1 MKNKIALFNDLSCYG
16 KTSITMQ
23 MPIISSF
30 GDIPSF
36 AFNSYLTNAYSMEHK
51 EKFTTYDNFNT
62 TLTMWQK
69 NNIIFDGFITGYIDN
84 PKDILNVREFIVDN
98 KLTKEKSLALVDPVF
113 ADEGKNYC
121 AITDEHIDNYKKLM
135 EVSDIITPNLTEACI
150 LAGENYDD
158 YKDKFST
165 AIHEPKDKIKTNDL
179 SKKILEAMLPLL
191 DKLRFKKNQ
200 ITIIT
205 GIHLYNSVMTLLDV
219 YDGDHGKRQSTCNFS
234 EKVGG
239 NFLGCGDLFDAMFYE
254 TATNGFNLVDAL
266 SVTTSF
272 INNTLRFTRDQKFE
286 VSEGIV
292 YEPILVDNV
301 LAMKKKLKEINES
314 ITKQI

>member
-23 MPIISSF
+23 LPIVSVF

-36 AFNSYLTNAYSMEHK
+36 AFNSYLTNICSMNNK
-51 EKFTTYDNFNT
+51 EKFSTIDNFNI
-62 TLTMWQK
+62 TLSTWQK
-69 NNIIFDGFITGYIDN
+69 NEITFDGFITGYINN

-98 KLTKEKSLALVDPVF
+98 KLTKEKSLALVDPAF
-113 ADEGKNYC
+113 ADDGKKYC

-135 EVSDIITPNLTEACI
+135 EVSDIITPNLTEACF
-150 LAGENYDD
+150 LTGENYDD

-165 AIHEPKDKIKTNDL
+165 AKHEPEDKVKTNEL
-179 SKKILEAMLPLL
+179 SKKILEAMFPLL

-205 GIHLYNSVMTLLDV
+205 GINLYNSVMTLLDV

-234 EKVGG
+234 TKIEG
-239 NFLGCGDLFDAMFYE
+239 NSFGCGDLFDAMFYE

-272 INNTLRFTRDQKFE
+272 INNSLRFTKDQKFDIA
-286 VSEGIV
+286 EGIV
-292 YEPILVDNV
+292 YEPILVDNII
-301 LAMKKKLKEINES
+301 AIKNKLKGTSN
-314 ITKQI
+314 K